1 MTHPRSSALSLLVCT
16 AVAVLGACA
25 AKSPAVPLSPAQ
37 GATLASCTGLERKLA
52 YPLTSFSAK
61 PVAAGEL
68 SVAGK
73 PIAAHCLVTGR
84 MNERTSPVDGK
95 RYAIGFEM
103 RLPEAW
109 NGRFFYQANG
119 GVDGSV
125 VTATGAVSAGPGL
138 DNALAQG
145 FAVISSDAGH
155 NASQNGSFGI
165 DPQARLDYGYRA
177 VAQLTP
183 MAKQVIGAAYGKPP
197 DRSYIGGCSNGGRHA
212 LVAAARLADEYDGF
226 LVGDPG
232 TVLPRAA
239 IANLAGGKTYSSLA
253 TNPADPAT
261 GFSLAERQLVSGA
274 VLARCDVLDGVRDGM
289 VQDTSACQAAF
300 DLDRD
305 VPTCSAAR
313 DGTCLSAAQKS
324 GIGRLFAGAPTR
336 DGKPVYA
343 SFPYDAGLA
352 TPDWASWKFSAPAT
366 RDAGAVADIW
376 QVPPADPAAFDG
388 RAFMLASDVDA
399 LLAKV
404 QLTDATYTESA
415 LSFMLPPHL
424 ADMSAVRKRGA
435 KIVIFHG
442 TSDPIFSSA
451 HSVSVYESWSGG
463 SGADVATFARL
474 YLVPGMN
481 HCRGG
486 PATDQFDLLTPLVAW
501 VERGQAPGSVSASVR
516 GAGNAAGVNA
526 DLPPGWSAARTRP
539 LCPYP
544 AVARYGGSGD
554 IESAASFIC
563 R

>member
-1 MTHPRSSALSLLVCT
+1 
-16 AVAVLGACA
+16 
-25 AKSPAVPLSPAQ
+25 
-37 GATLASCTGLERKLA
+37 
-52 YPLTSFSAK
+52 
-61 PVAAGEL
+61 
-68 SVAGK
+68 
-73 PIAAHCLVTGR
+73 
-84 MNERTSPVDGK
+84 
-95 RYAIGFEM
+95 
-103 RLPEAW
+103 
-109 NGRFFYQANG
+109 
-119 GVDGSV
+119 
-125 VTATGAVSAGPGL
+125 
-138 DNALAQG
+138 
-145 FAVISSDAGH
+145 
-155 NASQNGSFGI
+155 
-165 DPQARLDYGYRA
+165 
-177 VAQLTP
+177 
-183 MAKQVIGAAYGKPP
+183 MAKQVIRAAYGKPP

-239 IANLAGGKTYSSLA
+239 IANLAGGKTYAALA
-253 TNPADPAT
+253 SNPADPAT
-261 GFSLAERQLVSGA
+261 GFTLAERQLVSGA
-274 VLARCDVLDGVRDGM
+274 VLARCDALDGVRDGM
-289 VQDTSACQAAF
+289 VQDTNACQAAF

-305 VPTCSAAR
+305 VPTCSGAR

-352 TPDWASWKFSAPAT
+352 TPDWSSWKFSAPAT

-376 QVPPADPAAFDG
+376 QVPPADPATFDG
-388 RAFMLASDVDA
+388 RAFMLASDVDS

-424 ADMSAVRKRGA
+424 ADMSAVRQRGA
-435 KIVIFHG
+435 KIVLFHG

-451 HSVSVYESWSGG
+451 HSVSVYESWSAG
-463 SGADVATFARL
+463 SGADASTFARL

-501 VERGQAPGSVSASVR
+501 VERGQAPGSVSASAR
-516 GAGNAAGVNA
+516 GSGNVAGANA
-526 DLPPGWSAARTRP
+526 DVPPTWSATRTRP

-544 AVARYGGSGD
+544 TVARYGGSGD
-554 IESAASFIC
+554 IESAASFVC